1 MTANRMLALV
11 FVAAAIVF
19 LTVMIPQLQ
28 EQQAS
33 MGGGFYSVGAS
44 ALPSFAGAM
53 VLLFA
58 AMMLFAD
65 RPAPED
71 SGRVPSGL
79 GLGLLQIALFAAYA
93 IGLPLIGFLPAS
105 MLFLAAVF
113 LLYRAENRVVAGAL
127 TIIMP
132 VVVDALLRKVFLVP
146 LPGAAF
152 F

>member
-19 LTVMIPQLQ
+19 LTVMIPELQ
-28 EQQAS
+28 EQQAN

-44 ALPSFAGAM
+44 ALPTFAGAM
-53 VLLFA
+53 VLLFGG
-58 AMMLFAD
+58 MMLFAD
-65 RPAPED
+65 RPEPED
-71 SGRVPSGL
+71 TGRFQTGL
-79 GLGLLQIALFAAYA
+79 GLGLLQIGLFAAYA
-93 IGLPLIGFLPAS
+93 LGLSLIGFLPAS
-105 MLFLAAVF
+105 ILFLAAVF
-113 LLYRAENRVVAGAL
+113 LLYRAENWVVAGVL
-127 TIIMP
+127 TIGMP